1 MVCGNCG
8 SENHRKNSTMCP
20 KRDLYLAELAERQ
33 KLLGGGQSSSSSSSS
48 NRMEVDSSQR
58 SQRKRVGENGD
69 GGATGEKIV
78 RYVENDDKDESLEE
92 TQDHMVMKEKSFVE
106 MNTEE
111 EIKLIL
117 ENNKKMGEKTVETIF
132 DDSFEEELKKILEA
146 NKVKK

>member
-8 SENHRKNSTMCP
+8 SENHRKNSTNCP

-92 TQDHMVMKEKSFVE
+92 TQDGDQETKGQGGICRSTPVDGHWKYFNPGPCDPEL
-106 MNTEE
+106 NTA
-111 EIKLIL
+111 
-117 ENNKKMGEKTVETIF
+117 T
-132 DDSFEEELKKILEA
+132 
-146 NKVKK
+146 